1 MAITVNRKEREIRSQ
16 GIITFDVTGDDV
28 GKTYDFMGIAPGF
41 RVIDAN
47 VTVHEAFDNADN
59 TIEVGL
65 EEDTTRFIPATA
77 VNALKGVGFS
87 DKQFTAQQSMSLI
100 ADIKGT
106 ASTAG
111 KATITVVY
119 AKLPEARQEY

>member
-16 GIITFDVTGDDV
+16 GVITFDVTGADV

-41 RVIDAN
+41 RIIDAN
-47 VTVHEAFDNADN
+47 VTVHEAFDNDDN
-59 TIEVGL
+59 TIEVGI
-65 EEDTTRFIPATA
+65 EEDTARFVPSTA
-77 VNALKGVGFS
+77 VDAVKGVGFS
-87 DKQFTAQQSMSLI
+87 DKQFTAAQSMSVI

-106 ASTAG
+106 ASTGG
-111 KATITVVY
+111 KATVTVVY